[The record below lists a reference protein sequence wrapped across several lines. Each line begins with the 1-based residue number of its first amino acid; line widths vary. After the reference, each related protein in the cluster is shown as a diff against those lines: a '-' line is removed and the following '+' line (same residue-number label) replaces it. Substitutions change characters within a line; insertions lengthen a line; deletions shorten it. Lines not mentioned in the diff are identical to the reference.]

1 MTPADHP
8 NKKSVYINAITEAR
22 LKALGGTTRAENIR
36 RALDLAGCA
45 EDLAFWL
52 RQALLDIEDQ
62 ETEDRACEALRMFEE
77 VKQ

>member
-8 NKKSVYINAITEAR
+8 NKRSVYINAKTEAR
-22 LKALGGTTRAENIR
+22 LKALGGTNRAENIR
-36 RALDLAGCA
+36 RALDLAECS

-62 ETEDRACEALRMFEE
+62 ETEDRACEALKMFEE
-77 VKQ
+77 AKQ